1 MPDPPK
7 PAEIAKPKPA
17 PVIPKPVDPPPV
29 EPPPVEPITIPLKTL
44 DATVTTPGTIES
56 TQASNSVSLGPGTGA
71 VPDRGKAQVSEM
83 ASGVEPAAVLIVRT
97 AWCAVAKASSR

>member
-7 PAEIAKPKPA
+7 PAEIVKPKPA
-17 PVIPKPVDPPPV
+17 PRRTQTSDHRPV

-56 TQASNSVSLGPGTGA
+56 TQASNSVSLGSRHRHGCRTGA
-71 VPDRGKAQVSEM
+71 GLRY
-83 ASGVEPAAVLIVRT
+83 R
-97 AWCAVAKASSR
+97 

>member
-29 EPPPVEPITIPLKTL
+29 EPPPVEPITIHE
-44 DATVTTPGTIES
+44 DARRNRDPPGTIES
-56 TQASNSVSLGPGTGA
+56 TQASNSVSLGPGTGSA
-71 VPDRGKAQVSEM
+71 GPGQG
-83 ASGVEPAAVLIVRT
+83 SGIGDGFGGGTGGGAYRPGGLVCCCQSLFAR
-97 AWCAVAKASSR
+97 